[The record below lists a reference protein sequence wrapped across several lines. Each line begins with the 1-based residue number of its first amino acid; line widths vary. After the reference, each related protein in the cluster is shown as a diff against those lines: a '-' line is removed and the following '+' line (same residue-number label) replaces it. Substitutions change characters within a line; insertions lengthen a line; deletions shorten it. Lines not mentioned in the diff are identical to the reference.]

1 MRRSSL
7 AVLCLSA
14 LLGLPAL
21 ALAQRVTGQIV
32 GTVTDESSAVLPGV
46 SVTLKGPAIVG
57 SHTATTNEKGFYR
70 FVALPPGV
78 YTVSFGLSGFA
89 TLNREGVRAQVGG
102 TTEENV
108 SLKLSSKSEEITVEG
123 GAAVVDTTSNQVSTN
138 YNQEWVKNAPTP
150 RYTFFDLINA
160 APGVSQQSSDNGQ
173 RQTSFG
179 SSTNENSYQMDGTDF
194 TAPISG
200 AAWPYPNTD
209 AIEEIEVLSLGAPA
223 EYGNL
228 QGAVFNI
235 VTKQGSNTWHGDL
248 NYYNQND
255 ALTSRNT
262 TAEEE
267 CGADEDC
274 LAAGGYPFHRD
285 KYHDVTVQLS
295 GPILKDKLWFFG
307 SYQFQKDVFS
317 PAGVAAEFPSLGK
330 QNRVFGKLNWQI
342 NPKHKLMF
350 AIHNDYY
357 NLPSQGDANT
367 APSAVALNFGDN
379 PSPNLTYTA
388 VLSEKTYVEARYAG
402 FYGHDL
408 GKPNDGSNKI
418 SRRYIDTETG
428 QITGGI
434 YSWYDGKSNKT
445 GVNAKV
451 SHFADS
457 FLGGSHDFK
466 FGVQYNQGG
475 GNYTQAYNDY
485 IYTYGGEPLYGYT
498 QLPFKQNG
506 QMKNV
511 GFFFD
516 DTFRVSDRFTFNL
529 GLRYDHSK
537 ASLPD
542 APVLDAQGTETG
554 ETVPGLDTVYTWD
567 VVSPRVGFSW
577 KLNKSGRSVLK
588 AHYGRYYRGVITG
601 EFDDAATSVA
611 PRYLFSGL
619 YDEAGNPL
627 DAELV
632 SDNTN
637 RGVDSNFKNPYTD
650 QFIAQ
655 FEQELTKD
663 LALSFGYIHKR
674 GRRYGGWNDVGGEYA
689 TVGYVDDDPDD
700 PSATGGTIPI
710 FQLQNDPAER
720 FFLLTNPGQMFSRY
734 NGGTV
739 VLTKRMSHNWQAVA
753 SLVVSKSE
761 GRLGSSTQGLKSAQS
776 SSAGSFGLN
785 PNDFVNTDG
794 RLVQD
799 RPVLFKVQG
808 VYEAPLGFTF
818 GVNFVR
824 QTGRPWSRQVRVGD
838 LVGIPTTI
846 LAEVISGDRRVPDWN
861 IFDVSAQKKLKL
873 GGRAEL
879 DLFAHFLNLTNSG
892 IYEDV
897 LDRVGTSETFGL
909 GTSFFPPRRVM
920 LGAHFRF

>member
-1 MRRSSL
+1 MRRSL
-7 AVLCLSA
+7 TAVLCLAAVLA
-14 LLGLPAL
+14 LPGL

-32 GTVTDESSAVLPGV
+32 GTVADESGAVLPGV
-46 SVTLKGPAIVG
+46 GVSLKGPAIVG
-57 SHTATTNEKGFYR
+57 TQTATSNEKGFYR

-78 YTVSFGLSGFA
+78 YTLSFAMSGFA
-89 TLNREGVRAQVGG
+89 TLNREGIRTQVGG

-108 SLKLSSKSEEITVEG
+108 SLKLSTKSEEITVEG
-123 GAAVVDTTSNQVSTN
+123 GAAIVDASSNQMSTN
-138 YNQEWVKNAPTP
+138 YNQEWVKVAPTP

-255 ALTSRNT
+255 AFTSRNT
-262 TAEEE
+262 DVAEE
-267 CGADEDC
+267 CGVDEDC

-295 GPILKDKLWFFG
+295 GPIVKDKLWFFG
-307 SYQFQKDVFS
+307 SYQYQKDVYS
-317 PAGVAAEFPSLGK
+317 AVGVPAEFPSLGK

-342 NPKHKLMF
+342 SAKHKVMF
-350 AIHNDYY
+350 AYHDDYY
-357 NLPSQGDANT
+357 NLPGQGDANT
-367 APSAVALNFGDN
+367 APSAVPLNYGRN
-379 PSPNLTYTA
+379 PSPNVTYTA
-388 VLSEKTYVEARYAG
+388 VLSDKTYVEARYAG

-408 GKPNDGSNKI
+408 GKPNDGSDKI
-418 SRRYIDTETG
+418 SRRFYDLETG

-451 SHFADS
+451 SHFADD
-457 FLGGSHDFK
+457 FMGGSHDFK

-485 IYTYGGEPLYGYT
+485 IYTYGGVPAYGYT

-516 DTFRVSDRFTFNL
+516 DTFRLGERLTLNL
-529 GLRYDHSK
+529 GVRYDHSK
-537 ASLPD
+537 GSLPD
-542 APVLDAQGTETG
+542 APVLDALGNETG
-554 ETVPGLDTVYTWD
+554 ETVTGIDNVYTWN
-567 VVSPRVGFSW
+567 VVSPRVGFSL
-577 KLNKSGRSVLK
+577 KLDKSGHSVLK

-601 EFDDAATSVA
+601 EFDDAARSFA
-611 PRYLFSGL
+611 PRYLVTF
-619 YDEAGNPL
+619 DEEGNPL
-627 DAELV
+627 DTELAF
-632 SDNTN
+632 DNTN
-637 RGVDSNFKNPYTD
+637 LSVDPNFENPYTD
-650 QFIAQ
+650 QFIGQ

-663 LALSFGYIHKR
+663 LALSVGYIHKR
-674 GRRYGGWNDVGGEYA
+674 GTRYGGWTDVGGEYA
-689 TVGYVDDDPDD
+689 TVDYLDDQGTDA
-700 PSATGGTIPI
+700 SGRTIPI

-720 FFLLTNPGQMFSRY
+720 LFVLGNPSQMFSRY
-734 NGGTV
+734 NGGTLT
-739 VLTKRMSHNWQAVA
+739 LTKRMSNHWQAVA
-753 SLVVSKSE
+753 SLVVSKST
-761 GRLGSSTQGLKSAQS
+761 GRLGSSTQGLKSAQT
-776 SSAGSFGLN
+776 SAALNFGQN

-799 RPVLFKVQG
+799 RPVLFKVQA
-808 VYEAPLGFTF
+808 VYEAPAGFTF
-818 GVNFVR
+818 GVNLVH

-838 LVGIPTTI
+838 LAGIPTTI
-846 LAEVISGDRRVPDWN
+846 LAEPITGDRRVPDWN
-861 IFDVSAQKKLKL
+861 IVDLSAQKKVKL
-873 GGRAEL
+873 GGRAEV
-879 DLFAHFLNLTNSG
+879 DLFAYLLNLTNSNV
-892 IYEDV
+892 YEDV
-897 LDRVGTSETFGL
+897 LDRNGDSDTFGL